1 MRIKVLGG
9 FGSEQPCCN
18 LTGFLLNGCVMLD
31 AGTISTG
38 LTIAE
43 MTAITHVVLSHAHL
57 DHTNAL
63 PFLADNVVGKKDSP
77 VIVAAVDEVISA
89 VSSHLFNNSIWPDF
103 TKIPS
108 EDNPVIKYHKLA
120 AGREE
125 KLGGGLEFKP
135 VMVNHAVPTTGFIIK
150 DGDKA
155 IVYSGDTKATD
166 EIWDVAAGLG
176 NNLKAVLVETSFP
189 NCMQEMADKSC
200 HLTPQTLGKE
210 LDKIKGYDG
219 SVFVYHVKCQYISE
233 IEREIKALGREGI
246 TIVSD
251 GMELEV

>member
-1 MRIKVLGG
+1 MRIRVLGG

-38 LTIAE
+38 LTTSE

-63 PFLADNVVGKKDSP
+63 PFLADNVVGKNESP
-77 VIVAAVDEVISA
+77 IIVAAVDEVISA
-89 VSSHLFNNSIWPDF
+89 VSSHIFNNSIWPDF

-108 EDNPVIKYHKLA
+108 EDNPVIKYHRLVT
-120 AGREE
+120 GREE
-125 KLGGGLEFKP
+125 RLGGGLSFMP
-135 VMVNHAVPTTGFIIK
+135 VSVKHAVPTTGFIIK
-150 DGDKA
+150 EGDNA

-166 EIWDVAAGLG
+166 EIWVAAAGLG
-176 NNLKAVLVETSFP
+176 SNLKAVLVETSFP
-189 NCMQEMADKSC
+189 NRMQDLADKSC
-200 HLTPQTLGKE
+200 HLTPQMMGKE

-219 SVFVYHVKCQYISE
+219 PVFVYHVKSQHISE
-233 IEREIKALGREGI
+233 IEREIKALGRSGI
-246 TIVSD
+246 TVLRD
-251 GMELEV
+251 GMELEI